1 MKIDRRAVLQ
11 GLAAGAAELVI
22 PDRARPQGPGHV
34 HAEMTP
40 VSAKTK
46 APAYLSAQQYRLL
59 GAMCQMIIPAE
70 ETAGGAIEAGVPE
83 FIDLLAGENA
93 EYGRQ
98 ISGGLLWIDSWCQD
112 HYGKVFVDCMPH
124 EQSRLLDLIAFREN
138 VAKDQSLA
146 AGVGFFATLRDLA
159 LDGFFTSRAGIDYL
173 GFLGN
178 SALTEFRGCPE
189 RQR

>member
-22 PDRARPQGPGHV
+22 PNRAPAQNPGHSHDEV
-34 HAEMTP
+34 AP
-40 VSAKTK
+40 VTAKTK
-46 APAYLSAQQYRLL
+46 APAYLTAQQYRLL
-59 GAMCQMIIPAE
+59 AALCQMIIPAE

-83 FIDLLAGENA
+83 FIDLLARENP

-98 ISGGLLWIDSWCQD
+98 VSGGLLWIDSWCQD
-112 HYGKVFVDCMPH
+112 HHGKVFVDCMPH
-124 EQSRLLDLIAFREN
+124 EQSGLLDLIAFREN
-138 VAKDQSLA
+138 AIKDPSLA
-146 AGVGFFATLRDLA
+146 AGVGFFAILRDLT
-159 LDGFFTSRAGIDYL
+159 LDAFFTSRAGIDYL

-178 SALTEFRGCPE
+178 SAMTEFRGCPE